1 MSEEVNTE
9 RMETLECL
17 KDANKRLQ
25 DAEAAKKRDTKIH
38 GENIKSIKEEI
49 SEILDQ
55 LKGVGED

>member
-1 MSEEVNTE
+1 MAEEIDAQ

-25 DAEAAKKRDTKIH
+25 DAEAAKKRDGKIH
-38 GENIKSIKEEI
+38 VENIKSIKEEI
-49 SEILDQ
+49 SEILEQ